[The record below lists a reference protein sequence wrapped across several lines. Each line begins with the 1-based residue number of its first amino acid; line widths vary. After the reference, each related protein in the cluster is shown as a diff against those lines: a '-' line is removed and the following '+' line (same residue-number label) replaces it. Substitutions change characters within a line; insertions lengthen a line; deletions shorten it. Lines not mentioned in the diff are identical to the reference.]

1 MHGRTWET
9 PLLARYFFQGKIDGG
24 GRRGLVLPELSKGT
38 LSESDFLCLR
48 LTLISSS

>member
-9 PLLARYFFQGKIDGG
+9 LLLARYFFQGKIDGG